1 MATLAHRQHI
11 VDEVNSLSKRKM
23 FSLKALVICPFH
35 NDKNPSG
42 TVSLDD
48 SEARVPLGWF
58 RCWSCGTSVPW
69 NDFANQTGLRKL
81 STKRESP
88 DDYAKPERFK
98 DMLVGPEEEEE
109 HHGWEE
115 DYKNLQFKKWGD
127 LTEWRSVKLKHLKM
141 VGARLCYHKIRE
153 RKFLFIPVN
162 VEGKLRGYVLAK
174 LEKPTPFEKDGETI
188 IPPSYLNA
196 PGKWSNEFGLIY
208 LDTALELAREKGI
221 ESLVLC
227 EGPRDAIRL
236 LRYGIPAVSVLGALN
251 WSEAKRMTL
260 ERSGIDNLILFMD
273 GDSAGR
279 KAAKGIYKDISMHFN
294 TKVIKT
300 WKIEP
305 GADPFNCSRALL
317 RRVRDKLVLSSP
329 D

>member
-1 MATLAHRQHI
+1 MATAADRQHI
-11 VDEVNSLSKRKM
+11 VDEVNSLSNRKM
-23 FSLKALVICPFH
+23 FLLKALVICPFH

-48 SEARVPLGWF
+48 SESRVPLGWF
-58 RCWSCGTSVPW
+58 RCWSCGTSVRW
-69 NDFANQTGLRKL
+69 NDFAEQTGLRKL
-81 STKRESP
+81 KIRRESP
-88 DDYAKPERFK
+88 DDYAKPDRFK
-98 DMLVGPEEEEE
+98 DVLIGQDVEDETI
-109 HHGWEE
+109 GWED
-115 DYKNLQFKKWGD
+115 DYDNLRFKKWGD
-127 LTEWRSVKLKHLKM
+127 LTEWRSVKLKVLKQ
-141 VGARLCYHKIRE
+141 VGARLVYHKVRE
-153 RKFLFIPVN
+153 KKFLFIPVN

-174 LEKPTPFEKDGETI
+174 LEKPTSFVIDGETI
-188 IPPSYLNA
+188 TPPSYLNA

-208 LDTALELAREKGI
+208 LDTALEMARENGI

-227 EGPRDAIRL
+227 EGPRDAMRL

-273 GDSAGR
+273 GDDAGR
-279 KAAKGIYKDISMHFN
+279 KAAKGIYKDIKMHFN
-294 TKVIKT
+294 TKIIKT

-305 GADPFNCSRALL
+305 GADPFSCSKALL
-317 RRVRDKLVLSSP
+317 RRVRDKLVLSG